1 VLKSPEAL
9 WSSYDGT
16 HLLYATFN
24 DSEVGILNFPW
35 FKTEAALAAN
45 KAAHRDAFLP
55 RFQNS
60 SISYGILSIICAIA
74 FTIGSFQPGATNPTV
89 QLWVLD
95 ISNLTDL
102 QSHLVR
108 PPQALVGQ

>member
-45 KAAHRDAFLP
+45 KAAHRTP
-55 RFQNS
+55 
-60 SISYGILSIICAIA
+60 
-74 FTIGSFQPGATNPTV
+74 SFPASKTVRYPTPGATNPTV